1 MANAH
6 AHPDPE
12 NGAPAGAVGPAPE
25 RRPGGDEAFAADVD
39 LAPLSPEERA
49 GVDLL
54 MDTERVAH
62 RVDGDRLRVAAPD
75 LPRARELVD
84 IARSAPS
91 ELGPG
96 ESDPLVADPGTTAAA
111 ARSRVQTRA
120 FERPA
125 SAGARVAAGLAEAAV
140 GLVLVRALRTRLGP
154 GRAVV
159 VAAGTAGV
167 VAHIAGVALAGTSP
181 GLVLAGARI
190 LVPPRIGR
198 PGWGPA
204 ARRGLVLHGPVLVA
218 LAAWPGPG
226 DRRAVARAAV
236 AGAALAAAAGVRASV
251 LLDPWGRGVHDRA
264 GATVVVRRGTGPRA

>member
-1 MANAH
+1 MADAH
-6 AHPDPE
+6 AHEEPGD
-12 NGAPAGAVGPAPE
+12 GAPIGGVEPVARP
-25 RRPGGDEAFAADVD
+25 RPGPDEAADVD
-39 LAPLSPEERA
+39 LAPLSAEERD

-54 MDTERVAH
+54 LHTERVAH
-62 RVDGDRLRVAAPD
+62 EVDGDRLRVAAPD

-111 ARSRVQTRA
+111 ARSRAQTRA

-125 SAGARVAAGLAEAAV
+125 PPAARVAAAIAEV
-140 GLVLVRALRTRLGP
+140 GVGIVVVRALRGRLGRR
-154 GRAVV
+154 RAVA
-159 VAAGTAGV
+159 VAAGSAAV
-167 VAHIAGVALAGTSP
+167 VAQIAGVAVAGTSP
-181 GLVLAGARI
+181 GLVLAGARV

-204 ARRGLVLHGPVLVA
+204 VRRGLVLHGPVLVA
-218 LAAWPGPG
+218 LAAWPAPG
-226 DRRAVARAAV
+226 DRRPRERAAV
-236 AGAALAAAAGVRASV
+236 AGAALATAAGVRASV

-264 GATVVVRRGTGPRA
+264 AATVVVRRDPGPGA